1 MEPNGVECIAGV
13 IRIRSDLWVLRIY
26 ALQVDK
32 LPLGGPRTSSHFIP
46 YPNRAYF
53 AYVNLEEIVS
63 FTLRTYC
70 EDALNHVCAGSVAS
84 PLNHGKG
91 PVRSKGGVGK
101 GEAFLP

>member
-1 MEPNGVECIAGV
+1 M
-13 IRIRSDLWVLRIY
+13 
-26 ALQVDK
+26 
-32 LPLGGPRTSSHFIP
+32 
-46 YPNRAYF
+46 
-53 AYVNLEEIVS
+53 S